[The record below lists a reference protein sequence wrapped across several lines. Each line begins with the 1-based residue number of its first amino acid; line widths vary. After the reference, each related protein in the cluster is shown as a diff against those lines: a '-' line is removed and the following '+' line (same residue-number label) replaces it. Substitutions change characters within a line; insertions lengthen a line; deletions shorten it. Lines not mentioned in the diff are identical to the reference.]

1 MKKLLITLILTP
13 GLLISQNACKT
24 CSEFSKSNN
33 WSDFLEC
40 VSEKIKI
47 ENNINDY
54 MCRASSYG
62 FAFGSSDSIKSFNKK
77 GKYIQKK
84 EALDLA
90 IKDYDIVIELDSTF
104 ANGMPFKLRSEIK
117 KQLGKNYCEDLKK
130 YCRITKRC
138 NEYEREC
145 QK

>member
-1 MKKLLITLILTP
+1 MDTRL
-13 GLLISQNACKT
+13 
-24 CSEFSKSNN
+24 SK
-33 WSDFLEC
+33 D
-40 VSEKIKI
+40 
-47 ENNINDY
+47 
-54 MCRASSYG
+54 
-62 FAFGSSDSIKSFNKK
+62 
-77 GKYIQKK
+77 Q
-84 EALDLA
+84 ALDLA